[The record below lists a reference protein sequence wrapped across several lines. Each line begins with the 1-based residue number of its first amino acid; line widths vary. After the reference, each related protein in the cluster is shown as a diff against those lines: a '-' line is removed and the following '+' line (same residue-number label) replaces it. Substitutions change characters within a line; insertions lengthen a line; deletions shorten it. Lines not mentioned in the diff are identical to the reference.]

1 MKKNQLP
8 YRITVAWSAVD
19 EAYEARIPAIRHCLA
34 YGETPEKAVKEV
46 KLAAKAMLEVME
58 ADGKP
63 LPQADTV
70 LERLAEL
77 QPVLNMSAVAR
88 AAGVSVQTLA
98 SKLQRGTPLTEDEAR
113 CIGQALESCG
123 VH

>member
-88 AAGVSVQTLA
+88 AAGRWDLCEHPSN
-98 SKLQRGTPLTEDEAR
+98 
-113 CIGQALESCG
+113 
-123 VH
+123 